1 MTMQKKTALFSSRV
15 LLVEDNAKPLTPDDL
30 RELFGK
36 GLSAGRGGSTDEPV
50 GSKLTAGGNQ
60 LARSNKSR

>member
-1 MTMQKKTALFSSRV
+1 MRV